1 MTSPR
6 RAVVVEQVLPAPPGR
21 LFAVLASPAYHLQLD
36 GSSMLRGDPDGPER
50 LFLGARFSMAM
61 QQGPLRYRSV
71 NEVTEFEEDRA
82 LSWRT
87 TGQWRGH
94 TVVGGQ
100 WWRYRLE
107 PVDGGTLVR
116 HTYEWGRAMFPL
128 LTVWLPR
135 YPQRMARTMPQSL
148 TRLEE
153 VALDRA

>member
-1 MTSPR
+1 M
-6 RAVVVEQVLPAPPGR
+6 
-21 LFAVLASPAYHLQLD
+21 
-36 GSSMLRGDPDGPER
+36 
-50 LFLGARFSMAM
+50 
-61 QQGPLRYRSV
+61 
-71 NEVTEFEEDRA
+71 
-82 LSWRT
+82 
-87 TGQWRGH
+87 
-94 TVVGGQ
+94 GGQ